1 MVLVGS
7 GSSVSGA
14 GLCLLVHPSALAGS
28 GNPSLHVDLNSRDG
42 AAGLGAGQKK
52 APLAGSQ
59 LLLAFLCSS
68 ELAPGA
74 EGANPDRF

>member
-14 GLCLLVHPSALAGS
+14 ELCLLSHPSGSAGS
-28 GNPSLHVDLNSRDG
+28 GNSSLHMDLNSRDG
-42 AAGLGAGQKK
+42 AASLGAAQKK

-68 ELAPGA
+68 ESVPSA
-74 EGANPDRF
+74 EGENPDAF